1 MYKIQCSYSNTNID
15 IELHERISVLSADS
29 GIGKTFVVKGIKEAL
44 KVRQYGAITATKN
57 DKNIAVTIIEA
68 STMDSLDSQASMA
81 EAIKTKTG
89 IVIIDDADKILAG
102 NNNLTEAILCNKEAA
117 FLLIMRGMFGNLY
130 ASQKQYLQF
139 NLVGNSIIIKPVK
152 RGIGGFVNDKN

>member
-15 IELHERISVLSADS
+15 IELHERISVLSDDS
-29 GIGKTFVVKGIKEAL
+29 GIGKTFVVEGIREAL
-44 KVRQYGAITATKN
+44 KVKQYGAITATKN
-57 DKNIAVTIIEA
+57 NENIAVNIIEA
-68 STMDSLDSQASMA
+68 SAMDSQASLA

-89 IVIIDDADKILAG
+89 IIIIDDADKILAG

-130 ASQKQYLQF
+130 FSHKQYLQF
-139 NLVGNSIIIKPVK
+139 NSVGNSIIIKPVK
-152 RGIGGFVNDKN
+152 RGIGGFLNGKN